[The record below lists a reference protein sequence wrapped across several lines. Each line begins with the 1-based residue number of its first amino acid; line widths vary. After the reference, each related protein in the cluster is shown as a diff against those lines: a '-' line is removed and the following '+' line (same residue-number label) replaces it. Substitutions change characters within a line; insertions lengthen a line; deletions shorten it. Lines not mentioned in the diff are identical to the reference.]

1 VIKSVD
7 DLVDEYNDGSLWLQ
21 LQADLKAVLSTCQ
34 FADPLGQIASDDF
47 ESKTFLVIFVA
58 TNQQPYY
65 VVVPQERPYSMTL
78 FGVKS
83 VNAIIL
89 GDAKAESDS
98 APSDFTLMSTQVEN
112 PLETRIPALVE
123 EAAAS
128 FVSKT
133 FSVRVKSSRTPTR
146 SNEPNAT
153 MYAYAAAGITLPFTR
168 ASISETGT
176 IRVKDPASGAVAD
189 VKTSTTYANRP
200 KIRLEF
206 TAVAGA
212 VVGPFHGPER
222 MKIDAGRYASDPL
235 SRSLAMI
242 TATWHPRPYD
252 SSLSEMSQAERWA
265 VLIGGVLAPAA
276 GVGLGMAFGI
286 SRDFAIDGGVIG
298 VWVPSAPAGLNVGSS
313 APTAPNQE
321 QLPNCFTSALFIGG
335 HYVFARKY

>member
-1 VIKSVD
+1 
-7 DLVDEYNDGSLWLQ
+7 
-21 LQADLKAVLSTCQ
+21 
-34 FADPLGQIASDDF
+34 
-47 ESKTFLVIFVA
+47 
-58 TNQQPYY
+58 
-65 VVVPQERPYSMTL
+65 MTL

-89 GDAKAESDS
+89 GDAKAKSDS

-123 EAAAS
+123 DAAAS

-133 FSVRVKSSRTPTR
+133 FSVRVKSSRAPTR
-146 SNEPNAT
+146 SNQPNAT

-168 ASISETGT
+168 ASISQTGT
-176 IRVKDPASGAVAD
+176 IRIKDPASGAVAD
-189 VKTSTTYANRP
+189 VKTATTYANRP
-200 KIRLEF
+200 KIRVEF

-212 VVGPFHGPER
+212 VVGPVHGPER
-222 MKIDAGRYASDPL
+222 MKIDAGQYASDPL
-235 SRSLAMI
+235 GCSLAMV

-252 SSLSEMSQAERWA
+252 SWISEMSQAEQWA

-276 GVGLGMAFGI
+276 GVGLGVAFGI
-286 SRDFAIDGGVIG
+286 SRDFAVDGGVIG

-313 APTAPNQE
+313 APTTPNQP
-321 QLPNCFTSALFIGG
+321 QLPNCFNSALFIGG